1 MLNCGKEVM
10 QMYDNLEWDDVFQ
23 VWYNPADSVT
33 EVDLSEEDLADIAER
48 GLDHWLHSLAG
59 IL

>member
-1 MLNCGKEVM
+1 
-10 QMYDNLEWDDVFQ
+10 MYDNLEWDDVFQ
-23 VWYNPADSVT
+23 VWYDPADSVT
-33 EVDLSEEDLADIAER
+33 EVHLSEEDLADIAER